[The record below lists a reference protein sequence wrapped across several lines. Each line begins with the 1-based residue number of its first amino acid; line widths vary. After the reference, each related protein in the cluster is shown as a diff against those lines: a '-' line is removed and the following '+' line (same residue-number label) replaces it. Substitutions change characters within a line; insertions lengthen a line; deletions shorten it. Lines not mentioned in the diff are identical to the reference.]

1 MIIEPYADLLGSRHC
16 TCAYNTETVD
26 PASRPSILQLWHWHG
41 TVRQLKVRFNLKED
55 ALVPSLFPSSCIIY
69 LWSTTFLKDW
79 NFHVHPRLRFLVPS
93 WRKIRQKIP
102 INDTNTFFLFLNFH
116 SNTKQNTKKFTKKR
130 MNRCNKDNFR
140 TIQ

>member
-69 LWSTTFLKDW
+69 LWSTTFLQDW
-79 NFHVHPRLRFLVPS
+79 NFHVHPRLRLLYHHEERYDKKFPSMTQTLFSCSLIFTLTRNRTQRKEVNYHCIEKPYILFLV
-93 WRKIRQKIP
+93 QY
-102 INDTNTFFLFLNFH
+102 
-116 SNTKQNTKKFTKKR
+116 
-130 MNRCNKDNFR
+130 
-140 TIQ
+140 